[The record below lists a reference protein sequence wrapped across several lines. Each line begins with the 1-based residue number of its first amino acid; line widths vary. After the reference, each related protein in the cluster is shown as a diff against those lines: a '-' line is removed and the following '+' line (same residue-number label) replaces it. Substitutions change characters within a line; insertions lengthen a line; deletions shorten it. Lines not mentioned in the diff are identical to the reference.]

1 MQNGTFIDQ
10 HIFMKNNMKKVLLA
24 LLFVASGISLNAQT
38 ADADGIKFF
47 SGSFE
52 EAKKEAAAK
61 KKLIFMDAYTVWC
74 GPCKALS
81 YTTFKEKAVGEYFY
95 KNFINVKMDMEKG
108 EGPALAQKYGVRAY
122 PTLLFID
129 KDGKQVHMSL
139 GYIPA
144 AGLLEEGKKALAL
157 AK

>member
-1 MQNGTFIDQ
+1 
-10 HIFMKNNMKKVLLA
+10 MKNTHMKKI
-24 LLFVASGISLNAQT
+24 LFVFLFIASGIGLNAQT
-38 ADADGIKFF
+38 ADAEGISFF
-47 SGSFE
+47 TGSFE
-52 EAKKEAAAK
+52 EAKKEAASK

-81 YTTFKEKAVGEYFY
+81 NTTFKDKAVGEYFN

-108 EGPALAQKYGVRAY
+108 EGPGLAQKYGVRAY

-129 KDGKQVHMSL
+129 KDGKQVHVSL

-144 AGLLEEGKKALAL
+144 ASLIEEGKKALAL